1 MKADRERLIAVNHWY
16 DRLAK
21 DLRFQFVLWPL
32 LFLGVLNM
40 MMTIALRFPFGL
52 LVVMGLVAAAA
63 IRVPYVLGF
72 LGPRAVI
79 PADRNNAPPIVIKGD
94 GWIGYLNR
102 RYDRMPERLQ
112 FWVLPV
118 ILLVA
123 GLLNMLLTIAH
134 WFPFGLLFLL
144 VVLALVVIRLP
155 YVKGWVEDVDA
166 PVRLKAAPAMVT
178 YQPAAPAAAADPVAP
193 LADKPAG
200 HGQID
205 AAASPVG

>member
-52 LVVMGLVAAAA
+52 LVVLGLVAAAA

-79 PADRNNAPPIVIKGD
+79 PADHNNAPPIVIKGD
-94 GWIGYLNR
+94 GWIGTLNR
-102 RYDRMPERLQ
+102 RYDRMPELAR

-134 WFPFGLLFLL
+134 WFPFGLLFLI
-144 VVLALVVIRLP
+144 VVVALVVIRLP
-155 YVKGWVEDVDA
+155 YVKGWVEDLDA
-166 PVRLKAAPAMVT
+166 PARPKAPPALT
-178 YQPAAPAAAADPVAP
+178 YQPAAPARVAAPSDTPTEPDQTGEAP
-193 LADKPAG
+193 KPA
-200 HGQID
+200 
-205 AAASPVG
+205 A